1 MILSIEELAA
11 SNRRLIKINI
21 LLAGL
26 VVLGPILAMALMV
39 FKPDATYFASTADGR
54 VIQLK
59 PLSQPS
65 VNADAVTGF
74 VEESV
79 RHVMSLD
86 FVKYRETLAKGR
98 GHFTKRGYKDFT
110 DGLVSS
116 GFLGKLKQEKL
127 VTSANFVYGPVVTA
141 EGVSPNSKL
150 YTWVVKGRLLVN
162 LEGANFVKPLN
173 FDVQATVRRVSV
185 DENVKGVQI
194 DAIVFKESSVH

>member
-1 MILSIEELAA
+1 MILSVEELAA

-21 LLAGL
+21 VLAVF
-26 VVLGPILAMALMV
+26 VVLGPSLVLAIMM
-39 FKPDATYFASTADGR
+39 FKPDATYFASTIDGR
-54 VIQLK
+54 VIPLK

-65 VNADAVTGF
+65 VNADAITGF
-74 VEESV
+74 TEESI
-79 RHVMSLD
+79 RHVMSMD

-98 GHFTKRGYKDFT
+98 SQFTVRGYKDFT
-110 DGLVSS
+110 DGLVNS
-116 GFLGKLKQEKL
+116 GFLEKLKREKL

-141 EGVSPNSKL
+141 EGVSPNTNL

-162 LEGANFVKPLN
+162 LEGANFVKPLK

-194 DAIVFKESSVH
+194 DAIVFKESSST